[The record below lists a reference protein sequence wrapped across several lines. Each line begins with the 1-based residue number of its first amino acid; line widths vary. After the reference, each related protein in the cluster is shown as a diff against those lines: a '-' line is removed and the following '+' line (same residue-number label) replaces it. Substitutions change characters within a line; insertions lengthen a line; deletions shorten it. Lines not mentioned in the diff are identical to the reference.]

1 MIKDICKFLKSGE
14 RLFIELYSRDD
25 REPDQ
30 FKDVAVTLETSIAGK
45 RYVTRRV
52 IDRRELKEGKHCID
66 EWVLAQL
73 RESVNNARAM
83 AGERETMLCQHCGL
97 VYKDNHSPV

>member
-1 MIKDICKFLKSGE
+1 MIKDICKYLKSGE

-30 FKDVAVTLETSIAGK
+30 FKDIAVTLETIITGK
-45 RYVTRRV
+45 RYVTRRLV
-52 IDRRELKEGKHCID
+52 SRREIEDSKYCID
-66 EWVLAQL
+66 GMVLAQL